1 MPMQD
6 LRTIVCKGRMV
17 HYHRTITLIG
27 TCILIIIKK
36 GLHKQHFFLSQVFFF
51 FEKKLL
57 SHGWT
62 PKLSCVAVLYL
73 TLDYLYVAKFA
84 VRVTN

>member
-1 MPMQD
+1 VQ
-6 LRTIVCKGRMV
+6 GENG
-17 HYHRTITLIG
+17 TLSSHDHFNWYMYSF
-27 TCILIIIKK
+27 C
-36 GLHKQHFFLSQVFFF
+36 HKFSFFL
-51 FEKKLL
+51 EKKLL

-84 VRVTN
+84 ARVTN